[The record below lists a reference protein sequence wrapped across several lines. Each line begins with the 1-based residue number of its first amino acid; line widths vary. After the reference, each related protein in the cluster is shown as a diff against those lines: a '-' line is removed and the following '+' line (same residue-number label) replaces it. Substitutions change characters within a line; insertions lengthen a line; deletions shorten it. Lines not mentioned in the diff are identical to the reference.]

1 MPFAL
6 LRETT
11 ADLADDATKV
21 GKGVV
26 KEPLTIFTELRAF
39 LQDVYN
45 YIVDADFVG
54 HVLASALVAFLG
66 VVVFRILT
74 RGVPRVLQWRRRDRE
89 SLLDEEAVARVKR
102 QDTAITLIRN
112 ALRYVVF
119 IIVVLVIL
127 SIFFNNPLPAVAGT
141 TIIAAVIGFGA
152 QSFLRDVI
160 AGFSIVF
167 EGQYSV
173 GDFVHIK
180 PQDVSGI
187 VEELGLRMTK
197 IRSLSGEVSYIPNGA
212 MQGVVNYVSGQQRFN
227 VEVQVSDSE
236 AAARVEHA
244 LGEASEL
251 YLSPPRLVER
261 SEADG
266 RIRMRIVA
274 GVLPSM
280 AWLVEENLTQR
291 IKAAAGED
299 SLAAEPLI
307 YKVDQAN
314 LRRIRSL
321 LPQEAERHLPPQA
334 DKKL

>member
-1 MPFAL
+1 M
-6 LRETT
+6 
-11 ADLADDATKV
+11 
-21 GKGVV
+21 
-26 KEPLTIFTELRAF
+26 
-39 LQDVYN
+39 
-45 YIVDADFVG
+45 
-54 HVLASALVAFLG
+54 LVAFLG
-66 VVVFRILT
+66 VLVFRILT
-74 RGVPRVLQWRRRDRE
+74 RGVPRVLRWRRRNRE

-119 IIVVLVIL
+119 VIVVLVIL

-227 VEVQVSDSE
+227 VEVQVSDTE
-236 AAARVEHA
+236 AAARVESA

-251 YLSPPRLVER
+251 YLSPPAPRRAKRGRRPRQDAYRRRRPALDGLARRGEPDAANKGRSRGRLPGGGAPDLQGGPGEPAEDKIPPSPGGREEPSPSGRQKALDGFRLSILGGGTYASYADSPFDRGLVHER
-261 SEADG
+261 SAALPVTEA
-266 RIRMRIVA
+266 
-274 GVLPSM
+274 
-280 AWLVEENLTQR
+280 
-291 IKAAAGED
+291 
-299 SLAAEPLI
+299 
-307 YKVDQAN
+307 
-314 LRRIRSL
+314 
-321 LPQEAERHLPPQA
+321 
-334 DKKL
+334 

>member
-1 MPFAL
+1 MLFAL
-6 LRETT
+6 LQETT
-11 ADLADDATKV
+11 ADLADDARKV
-21 GKGVV
+21 AEGVAE
-26 KEPLTIFTELRAF
+26 EPLSIYEELRKF
-39 LQDVYN
+39 LQGGYD
-45 YIVDADFVG
+45 YIFSPVFISN
-54 HVLASALVAFLG
+54 VLASVLVVFLG
-66 VVVFRILT
+66 VLVFRILT
-74 RGVPRVLQWRRRDRE
+74 RGMPRVLQWRRRNRE

-127 SIFFNNPLPAVAGT
+127 SIFFDNLLPAVAGT

-173 GDFVHIK
+173 GDFVLIK
-180 PQDVSGI
+180 PQDVSGV

-197 IRSLSGEVSYIPNGA
+197 IRSLSGEVIYIPNGT
-212 MQGVVNYVSGQQRFN
+212 MQGVVNYISGQQRFN
-227 VEVQVSDSE
+227 VEVQVSDAE
-236 AAARVEHA
+236 AASRVENA
-244 LGEASEL
+244 LSEASEL

-261 SEADG
+261 TETDG
-266 RIRMRIVA
+266 RVRMRVVA

-280 AWLVEENLTQR
+280 AWLIEENLTGR

-299 SLAAEPLI
+299 SLATEPLI

-321 LPQEAERHLPPQA
+321 LPQEAERNLPRQA